1 LWTIKTRIGDQDGT
15 VGGDMVEA
23 SRTIRCAV
31 VPPVAAPYREPLFEA
46 LHSDFPEIDL
56 SVIYQ
61 AAGEPSWDVP
71 ADYFA
76 TDHAYPAHHLRSWQ
90 RARPGRTP
98 IVWPRGLERAL
109 QSADP
114 DCVVGWEYGPASLR
128 ALRWCRTHNRAYVVF
143 TECTPQMDETL
154 SPGKLRRHRWI
165 ALRADGLIGVSSAA
179 RDRLLGFGVNA
190 DRITVA
196 LQSAD
201 LGVIREA
208 VNAAQSAEADGDAA
222 ESDTAT
228 EPAARPLRVLT
239 VGRLVPDKNH
249 ATLIEAFARVQSDQ
263 ISAELHIAGDGFLEP
278 QLRQTAEERG
288 LPVVFHGHVESEE
301 LAWLYAGSDMF
312 ALVSTFEPFGVSVR
326 EAAAASLPI
335 ICSREAGAAGD
346 VAIENRNALLVDPH
360 DPQKCADALARVL
373 TDDELRSRMAAASH
387 EIDEQTRGR
396 DVEAFAAAVVAA
408 AKRRGRQGSPS

>member
-1 LWTIKTRIGDQDGT
+1 
-15 VGGDMVEA
+15 MVEA
-23 SRTIRCAV
+23 SRTIRCVV

-46 LHSDFPEIDL
+46 LHSGYPEIEL
-56 SVIYQ
+56 SVVYQ
-61 AAGEPSWDVP
+61 ADREPSWDVP
-71 ADYFA
+71 QEYFA

-114 DCVVGWEYGPASLR
+114 DCVVSWEYGAASLR
-128 ALRWCRTHNRAYVVF
+128 ALRWCRSHNRAYVVF
-143 TECTPQMDETL
+143 TECTPQIDGML
-154 SPGKLRRHRWI
+154 SPAQLRRHRWI
-165 ALRADGLIGVSSAA
+165 ALRADGMIAVSSAA
-179 RDRLLGFGVNA
+179 RERLLGFGVAA

-201 LGVIREA
+201 LGAIREA
-208 VNAAQSAEADGDAA
+208 VLAAHAADSGPGV
-222 ESDTAT
+222 E
-228 EPAARPLRVLT
+228 EPLRVLT

-249 ATLIEAFARVQSDQ
+249 ATLIEAFARVQQQSDQ
-263 ISAELHIAGDGFLEP
+263 NLAELHIVGDGFLEP
-278 QLRQTAEERG
+278 QLRKTVDERQ
-288 LPVVFHGHVESEE
+288 LPVVFHGHIESEE
-301 LAWLYAGSDMF
+301 LVGLYASSDVF

-346 VAIENRNALLVDPH
+346 VAIEDRNALLVHPR
-360 DPQKCADALARVL
+360 DPQECADALSRVL
-373 TDDELRSRMAAASH
+373 SDSDLRQRMGAASH
-387 EIDEQTRGR
+387 EIDERTRGR

-408 AKRRGRQGSPS
+408 ARRRGRGPTRA

>member
-1 LWTIKTRIGDQDGT
+1 
-15 VGGDMVEA
+15 MVEA

-46 LHSDFPEIDL
+46 LHSGFPEIEL

-76 TDHAYPAHHLRSWQ
+76 TDHAYPARHLRSWQ
-90 RARPGRTP
+90 RARAGRTP

-109 QSADP
+109 QTADP
-114 DCVVGWEYGPASLR
+114 DCVVSWEYGPASLR

-143 TECTPQMDETL
+143 TECTPQMDGTL

-165 ALRADGLIGVSSAA
+165 ALRADGLIAVSSAA
-179 RDRLLGFGVNA
+179 RDRLLGFGVGA

-201 LGVIREA
+201 LGVIRQA
-208 VNAAQSAEADGDAA
+208 VTAAQSGEADGGAG
-222 ESDTAT
+222 SDPTT

-278 QLRQTAEERG
+278 QLRQTADERR

-346 VAIENRNALLVDPH
+346 VAIENRNALLVDPR
-360 DPQKCADALARVL
+360 DPQKCADALALVL
-373 TDDELRSRMAAASH
+373 SDDELRSRMAAASH
-387 EIDEQTRGR
+387 EIDEETRGR
-396 DVEAFAAAVVAA
+396 DVEAFASAVLAA
-408 AKRRGRQGSPS
+408 AKRRGRQASVS